1 MNSSGPE
8 PLTPRESKQ
17 RPSGARVLVIDDEP
31 EIRRVVRAGLSGAEF
46 VLEWAPTAAEGM
58 ELVARWHPD
67 VVILDLSLPDKDG
80 LDVCRELRTW
90 SSVPIIVLS
99 VRSGDADKI
108 TALESGADDY
118 LTKPFSMA

>member
-1 MNSSGPE
+1 MNSTDAESVAPHE
-8 PLTPRESKQ
+8 PRS

-46 VLEWAPTAAEGM
+46 VLEWAPTAAEGV

-67 VVILDLSLPDKDG
+67 IVILDLSLPDKDG

-99 VRSGDADKI
+99 VRSSDADKI

-118 LTKPFSMA
+118 LTK